1 MITTDGTNLLYRL
14 IKDNLLKAQI
24 VLSTGNVIDVPIDR
38 TELTENS
45 IKIYVYVDEDVI
57 GQIIKYKLISVD
69 GKVFLERS
77 ENLSKDDRGLL
88 VLFEIQLQE
97 V

>member
-24 VLSTGNVIDVPIDR
+24 VLSVGTTIDVPIDR
-38 TELTENS
+38 TELSGNS
-45 IKIYVYVDEDVI
+45 IKIYAYVDEDAI
-57 GQIIKYKLISVD
+57 GQITKYRLISVD
-69 GKVFLERS
+69 GKNFLERG

>member
-1 MITTDGTNLLYRL
+1 ML
-14 IKDNLLKAQI
+14 I
-24 VLSTGNVIDVPIDR
+24 
-38 TELTENS
+38 
-45 IKIYVYVDEDVI
+45 EDVI
-57 GQIIKYKLISVD
+57 GQIIKYRLISVD